1 MRPTLAELAALAAK
15 VPGFKRP
22 LKYCDECDDPMEFPG
37 KTRDEYGQTRTCGW
51 CDGTGA
57 LFNNSPAALLMA
69 VSVLPGHS
77 VEKHPGRL
85 YVAVSCESGVWG
97 CDHDGTSEGIARA
110 ALMALLR
117 AHGVEVQDD

>member
-1 MRPTLAELAALAAK
+1 MTLPELAALAVEK
-15 VPGFKRP
+15 VPGFVRP
-22 LKYCDECDDPMEFPG
+22 MRVVCGCGGYVNCPACGGFNDEWD
-37 KTRDEYGQTRTCGW
+37 
-51 CDGTGA
+51 
-57 LFNNSPAALLMA
+57 NSPAALLMA

-117 AHGVEVQDD
+117 AHGVEVSDG

>member
-1 MRPTLAELAALAAK
+1 MTLPELAALAVEK

-69 VSVLPGHS
+69 VVTIPRHT
-77 VEKHPGRL
+77 VEKHWEQVRVCADTNGWSR
-85 YVAVSCESGVWG
+85 S
-97 CDHDGTSEGIARA
+97 CDHDGTPESIACA
-110 ALMALLR
+110 ALVALLR
-117 AHGVEVQDD
+117 AHGVEVSGER

>member
-1 MRPTLAELAALAAK
+1 MTLPELAALAVEK

-22 LKYCDECDDPMEFPG
+22 AAAPCECGGVGFCTVCIFSDDDD
-37 KTRDEYGQTRTCGW
+37 KWD
-51 CDGTGA
+51 
-57 LFNNSPAALLMA
+57 NSPAALLMA

-110 ALMALLR
+110 ALVALLR
-117 AHGVEVQDD
+117 AHGVEVSDG